1 MTCPSFAVASLCAE
15 EAADLSALIFD
26 KIHRCAGVYSLPQR
40 SNNHITCAP
49 PSTTQW
55 PASPASPSPWGGAL
69 QPNKRGYYY
78 YCYYLFYYLF
88 VFYANPLPS
97 SIPPPLNLHNRQVD
111 DCVADDEEILIEGGQ
126 VDVLAEE
133 VEEDVGVDLS
143 AGVVCKKYGSHQ
155 KN

>member
-1 MTCPSFAVASLCAE
+1 MS
-15 EAADLSALIFD
+15 
-26 KIHRCAGVYSLPQR
+26 Q
-40 SNNHITCAP
+40 
-49 PSTTQW
+49 
-55 PASPASPSPWGGAL
+55 SPWGGAL

-78 YCYYLFYYLF
+78 YYYYLFYYLF

-111 DCVADDEEILIEGGQ
+111 DCVADDEEILIEGVQ

-143 AGVVCKKYGSHQ
+143 VGVVCKSCRR
-155 KN
+155 